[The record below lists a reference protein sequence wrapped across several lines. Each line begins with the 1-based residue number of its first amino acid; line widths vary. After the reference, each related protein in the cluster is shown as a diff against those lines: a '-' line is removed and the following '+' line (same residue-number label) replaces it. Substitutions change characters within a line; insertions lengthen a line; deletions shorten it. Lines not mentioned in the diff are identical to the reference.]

1 MGEKGAYCVRPI
13 LIVDDEAA
21 IAELVRRTLAE
32 AGYPCRA
39 VTDGAEA
46 ADLLEAEK
54 FDLLILDVMMP
65 EVDGYELL
73 RWARPTGVPVIFL
86 TARGGTADKVRGL
99 RLGADDYIV
108 KPFDPPE
115 LVARVESV
123 LRRAGRGALT
133 LTAWD
138 VAVDT
143 GACTVTRGGTPV
155 PLTPKE
161 YDLLLLLLRNRGHV
175 LYRTYLYETVWGEE
189 EFGQSTRTLDT
200 HIKLLRKTLGPY
212 SGRIVTL
219 RGVGYRFEA

>member
-86 TARGGTADKVRGL
+86 TARGGTADKVRGC
-99 RLGADDYIV
+99 GW
-108 KPFDPPE
+108 
-115 LVARVESV
+115 
-123 LRRAGRGALT
+123 GRT
-133 LTAWD
+133 T
-138 VAVDT
+138 T
-143 GACTVTRGGTPV
+143 SSS
-155 PLTPKE
+155 PLTRPSWWPGW
-161 YDLLLLLLRNRGHV
+161 RACCA
-175 LYRTYLYETVWGEE
+175 
-189 EFGQSTRTLDT
+189 
-200 HIKLLRKTLGPY
+200 GP
-212 SGRIVTL
+212 
-219 RGVGYRFEA
+219 AAAP